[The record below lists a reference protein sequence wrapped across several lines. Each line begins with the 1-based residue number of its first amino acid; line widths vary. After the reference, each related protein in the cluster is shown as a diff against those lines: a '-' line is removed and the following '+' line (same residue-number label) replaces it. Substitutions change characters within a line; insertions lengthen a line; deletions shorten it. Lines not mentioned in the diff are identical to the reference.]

1 MPKPDLKKIHPKT
14 RRAWRSW
21 LTKNH
26 TKSPGVWLIFH
37 KKTANKNRL
46 PYADAV
52 EEALCFGW
60 IDASLR
66 PIDDQTYMQWYCPR
80 KPRSVWSKLNK
91 TRVEQLIAAGLMTPS
106 GQAKIDLAKK
116 NGQWTHLDAV
126 ESLTLPADFA
136 KALRAAPAGARK
148 HYDSLSPSARKI
160 LLYRIHNAK
169 RPETRAKKNADAVEC
184 CATRQHPSAFRPLR

>member
-1 MPKPDLKKIHPKT
+1 MEKEINILKIT
-14 RRAWRSW
+14 TAAQWRDW
-21 LTKNH
+21 LAKNH
-26 TKSPGVWLIFH
+26 HTTKPVWL
-37 KKTANKNRL
+37 KMQRKNSTKPGL
-46 PYADAV
+46 LYEDAID
-52 EEALCFGW
+52 EALCYGW
-60 IDASLR
+60 IDSTKRAWDENFS
-66 PIDDQTYMQWYCPR
+66 IQSFTPR
-80 KPRSVWSKLNK
+80 KPKSVWSKLNK

-160 LLYRIHNAK
+160 LLYQIHNVK
-169 RPETRAKKNADAVEC
+169 RPENRAKKIAAAVEC
-184 CATRQHPSAFRPLR
+184 CATRQQPSAFRPLR